1 MRTRRQSREVEGR
14 ACLSRE
20 FKNGLEILKCKQLQ
34 RLKLSIAPKGENVTT
49 MVTRS
54 TADALKTST
63 SCCTRMQRNA
73 DEFSHLG
80 APLKDAFS
88 KHKVE
93 NFGMSNFDWIDDI
106 PECPAF
112 YPTKEEFEDP
122 LIYLQKIAP
131 VASKFGICKIISP
144 LNASVPAGVVLM
156 KENAGFKFTTRVQP
170 LRLAK
175 WDEKDKVTFSMSGI
189 NYTFREFEKMANN
202 VFARRYFSAGG
213 LPAKYLEEDF
223 WHEIANGKTQSVE
236 YACDIDGSA
245 FSSSPSDQLGKSKW
259 NLKRFSRLPNS
270 VLRLL
275 GEAIPGVTDP
285 MLYIGMLFSMF
296 AWHVEDH
303 YLYSISYHHC
313 GASKTWYGVPGHA
326 ASNFEKVV
334 QEHVYAREILST
346 NGDVAVFDTLF
357 GKTTMFPPNILLKHH
372 VPVYRAVQR
381 PGEFIITFPR
391 AYHAGFSHGFNCAEA
406 VNFAVGDW
414 FPFGSVASQRYAL
427 LNRTPLLPY
436 EELLCKEAML
446 LYKRSSNLDAPN
458 PAPLVKDFP
467 SQHCVKVSFVQLM
480 RTQHFAHWLLMK
492 LGACIRYSPDV
503 PGTVP
508 CSLCQRDCYVSYVKC
523 NCNSQ
528 PICIHHEKEI
538 KSCSCG
544 HNRVVFLRM
553 DLLELE
559 TVSQKFEQEDGIL
572 GEFQKQL
579 KDDQC
584 VRPNFFLSTE
594 GDGYEPYCNIKFK
607 ASNVNKEQP
616 EIHSQ
621 GLDCSLQRECLNYDA
636 VDSMPSSAV
645 SNLSSSQE
653 VLHGSLHNNGC
664 TNSNRDKLVPTKRSR
679 DVSHSASGPIQ
690 LIPPPNKCRAAYQ
703 SDSSVT
709 LVHHDSDDSDSE
721 IFRVKRRSTVS
732 LVRKTESDV
741 MSPRLPE
748 KQVFKQLRRHHSDET
763 TMHLPSLNDRRPP
776 RDAKLVMD
784 DDAMKLKLKVQ
795 NREVHHS
802 NLGDTIRESALT
814 DSGPKV
820 LKVTGSVEPGRFSEC
835 EGS

>member
-1 MRTRRQSREVEGR
+1 MCERLVLRLFQFCMTSLMLMDFSRVEGR

-20 FKNGLEILKCKQLQ
+20 FRNGLEILKCKRRQ
-34 RLKLSIAPKGENVTT
+34 RLKLSPAPGGENVTT

-54 TADALKTST
+54 REDALRTST
-63 SCCTRMQRNA
+63 SCRTRMRRNA

-80 APLKDAFS
+80 APLKDTFL

-93 NFGMSNFDWIDDI
+93 KFGMSNFDWIDEI
-106 PECPAF
+106 PECPVF

-131 VASKFGICKIISP
+131 LASKFGICKIISP
-144 LNASVPAGVVLM
+144 LNASVPAGAVLM
-156 KENAGFKFTTRVQP
+156 KESAGFKFTTRVQP
-170 LRLAK
+170 LRLAE
-175 WDEKDKVTFSMSGI
+175 WDAKDKITFSMSGI
-189 NYTFREFEKMANN
+189 NYTFREFEKLANN
-202 VFARRYFSAGG
+202 VFARRYSSSGG

-236 YACDIDGSA
+236 YASDIDGSA

-303 YLYSISYHHC
+303 YLYSISYNHC

-334 QEHVYAREILST
+334 RKHVYACEILYT
-346 NGDVAVFDTLF
+346 DGDDAVFDTLF
-357 GKTTMFPPNILLKHH
+357 GKTTMFPPNILLEHD

-406 VNFAVGDW
+406 VNFAIGDW

-446 LYKRSSNLDAPN
+446 LYKRSSNLDAT
-458 PAPLVKDFP
+458 PLVKDLP
-467 SQHCVKVSFVQLM
+467 SQRCVKIFLGRYPAAFASVTVMYLM
-480 RTQHFAHWLLMK
+480 SSA
-492 LGACIRYSPDV
+492 
-503 PGTVP
+503 TVIP
-508 CSLCQRDCYVSYVKC
+508 SLSAF
-523 NCNSQ
+523 
-528 PICIHHEKEI
+528 I
-538 KSCSCG
+538 
-544 HNRVVFLRM
+544 M
-553 DLLELE
+553 A
-559 TVSQKFEQEDGIL
+559 VSQKFEHEDGIL
-572 GEFQKQL
+572 GELQKQV
-579 KDDQC
+579 KDDQ
-584 VRPNFFLSTE
+584 RLQPNYFHSTE
-594 GDGYEPYCNIKFK
+594 GDGYGPHCNIKFK
-607 ASNVNKEQP
+607 ASNGNEEQP

-621 GLDCSLQRECLNYDA
+621 GLDCALQRECLNYDA

-645 SNLSSSQE
+645 LNLSSSQE
-653 VLHGSLHNNGC
+653 LPHGSRYNNGC
-664 TNSNRDKLVPTKRSR
+664 TNCNGDKLVPTKRSR
-679 DVSHSASGPIQ
+679 NVSHSASGPVQ

-709 LVHHDSDDSDSE
+709 LVLHDSDDSDSE
-721 IFRVKRRSTVS
+721 IFRVKRRSTGS
-732 LVRKTESDV
+732 LVGKTESDM

-748 KQVFKQLRRHHSDET
+748 KQVFKPLRRHHSDET
-763 TMHLPSLNDRRPP
+763 TMHLPSFKGRLPP
-776 RDAKLVMD
+776 REGKA
-784 DDAMKLKLKVQ
+784 
-795 NREVHHS
+795 
-802 NLGDTIRESALT
+802 G
-814 DSGPKV
+814 SG
-820 LKVTGSVEPGRFSEC
+820 
-835 EGS
+835 